1 MEYVIGVDLGTS
13 AVKCL
18 LLDRAGN
25 VVKEAERSFSIMRG
39 APGHSEQDP
48 DDWVRGTLQALK
60 ELTAVE
66 GDVKGISF
74 SGQMHGLVLLD
85 GKGNVAR
92 PAILW
97 NDTRTTDQCRFIEET
112 AGLPELLRVV
122 KNRPLEGFTL
132 PKLLWV
138 KENEPQLFEHA
149 SVFMLPKDYVRYRL
163 TGEIATDPSDA
174 AGTLLLES
182 RTGEW
187 SKNLLDLFGIPAA
200 LCPPIFPSDGKAGI
214 LNAETAAETG
224 LIEGTPVFT
233 GGADNACGA
242 IGAGILT
249 PGDTMCSIGTSGVI
263 VSYEEDADV
272 DYEGTLH
279 HFHHAVPEGYYAMG
293 VTLSAGHSL
302 SWFRDTFAAGESF
315 DHLLQEAATVPPG
328 SNGLL
333 FTPYLSG
340 ERTPHADALI
350 RGSFIGMD
358 ASQMRGDFVKAVM
371 EGITFS
377 LKESVEIMR
386 WKGKTIDTIVS
397 IGGGAKSDAW
407 LQLQADIFGAE
418 VVSLVT
424 EQGPGLGAGILAATG
439 SGWFSSIKEAAETF
453 IRYGK
458 RYSPGSEAA
467 ATYEKVYTIYKQVYP
482 NTRLINEQLY
492 PFRKGG
498 KDA

>member
-18 LLDRAGN
+18 LVDRAGN
-25 VVKEAERSFSIMRG
+25 VVKEAERSFSVMRP
-39 APGHSEQDP
+39 APGYSEQDP
-48 DDWVRGTLQALK
+48 DDWVRGTLEALK

-66 GDVKGISF
+66 GEVKGMSF

-85 GKGNVAR
+85 GKGDVAS

-97 NDTRTTDQCRFIEET
+97 NDTRTTEQCRFIEET

-138 KENEPQLFEHA
+138 KENEPQLFQACLSFHAAEGLRPLPPDRGDCHGSVRCSGHA
-149 SVFMLPKDYVRYRL
+149 SSGKQNAEVEQD
-163 TGEIATDPSDA
+163 
-174 AGTLLLES
+174 
-182 RTGEW
+182 
-187 SKNLLDLFGIPAA
+187 LLDLFGIPAA
-200 LCPPIFPSDGKAGI
+200 LCPPILPSEGKAGTV
-214 LNAETAAETG
+214 NAETAAHTG

-242 IGAGILT
+242 IGAGILM

-272 DYEGTLH
+272 DYEGALH
-279 HFHHAVPEGYYAMG
+279 HFHHAVPGGYYAMG

-328 SNGLL
+328 ANGLL

-358 ASQMRGDFVKAVM
+358 ASQTRGDFVKAVM

-377 LKESVEIMR
+377 LKESVEILR
-386 WKGKTIDTIVS
+386 SKGKTIDTIVS

-407 LQLQADIFGAE
+407 LQLQADIFVAE
-418 VVSLVT
+418 VVSLAT
-424 EQGPGLGAGILAATG
+424 EQGPGLGAAMLAATG
-439 SGWFSSIKEAAETF
+439 SGWFSSIREAAETF
-453 IRYGK
+453 IRYGN
-458 RYSPGSEAA
+458 RYCPDAEAA
-467 ATYEKVYTIYKQVYP
+467 AAYEKMYSIYKQVYP

-498 KDA
+498 TDS